1 MIKLSVVF
9 LLVLILCFPAIA
21 LADDVMETHD
31 DQSVQLSDDF
41 DITYSEDI
49 DTHSKQLINKSI
61 ISLKMY
67 KGVIPAFADGKIV
80 FLSRDGVLCSVS
92 GQNLTEYY
100 WKLDIT
106 KGAKLY
112 RASILYSE
120 NMVLYAANDNV
131 YGIDFNTGEIKW
143 QKSLRSVIAGSPIV
157 VNNNLVVVTVDNFLY
172 SFNIA
177 NGALSWSIQESLP
190 EVKSYNS
197 LSSTSYGE
205 VVIVSFSNGKIV
217 ALNSLNGLKMWEADI
232 SSNIVNSIPFN
243 NGVSLQSTEG
253 TVIVVDKL
261 HNISNIDIESG
272 KTRWSKNLRVQN
284 VSQIEGTDI
293 IGIIDGKLT
302 LLNISTGEFLWQ
314 YDLLRHGKSK
324 IQWSTPI
331 VKDGHVFIISSDGCV
346 VVVDSKSGDLKLVNY
361 ILSSSYYVPIFVNSS
376 VYFVTNKNKIIVFH

>member
-21 LADDVMETHD
+21 LADDVMGTQ

-314 YDLLRHGKSK
+314 YDLLRYGKSK

-376 VYFVTNKNKIIVFH
+376 VYFVTNKNKIIIFH